1 MNLLASN
8 QEKNRVVR
16 YHAGNDNELLPF
28 PMQLALSQ
36 FYDHHL
42 SRFFKREK
50 CLCFHCG
57 ESMRKEGALMATFQQ
72 VQQPVC
78 CHGCLA
84 VLNTIQSNGLIEA
97 YLQSK
102 QVNESNKL

>member
-1 MNLLASN
+1 
-8 QEKNRVVR
+8 
-16 YHAGNDNELLPF
+16 
-28 PMQLALSQ
+28 MQIALSQ
-36 FYDHHL
+36 FYGTHL

-57 ESMRKEGALMATFQQ
+57 ESMRKDAALMATFQQ

-84 VLNTIQSNGLIEA
+84 VLNAIEQNGLIED
-97 YLQSK
+97 YLQAK
-102 QVNESNKL
+102 QLNESTIFE